1 MNYSLSIFKNVFD
14 NKTHRRMDFSS
25 FAELESL
32 LFTLSKK
39 KGQKGGRDSSPLI
52 SPAVFKSSTT
62 RSNDNVLGWGSWCC
76 IDVDDFTGTIDA
88 VLEPLKQY
96 YYVCYS
102 TASSR
107 KDKPK
112 FRVVFP
118 LTDMVPASRIK
129 EFWHSINNLALGVV
143 DAQTK
148 DLCRM
153 YYVPAQYPDADN
165 FIFKN
170 DGEFINPFSL
180 MQQFPSHANSRKKK
194 FIETLP
200 KPLQKEV
207 INYRKNQL
215 DNVVTWKSY
224 RDCKFFPQT
233 LGKEYITNAG
243 VENGGNFFRLYRI
256 MVAIAASAIKDSYPI
271 TSMEIVE
278 LCREIDA
285 DCGSIYKARNME
297 SEAEHALNFALKG

>member
-1 MNYSLSIFKNVFD
+1 MYSLTIFKNVFD
-14 NKTHRRMDFSS
+14 NKTMRRMDFDS
-25 FAELESL
+25 FSELESL
-32 LFTLSKK
+32 LFALSKK
-39 KGQKGGRDSSPLI
+39 KGKKGGRDSSPLI

-62 RSNDNVLGWGSWCC
+62 RANDNVLGWGSWCC
-76 IDVDDFTGTIDA
+76 IDVDDFTGTVSS
-88 VLEPLKQY
+88 VLEPLNQY
-96 YYVCYS
+96 YYICYS

-129 EFWHSINNLALGVV
+129 EFWHAINNLALGVV

-153 YYVPAQYPDADN
+153 YYVPAQYPNADN

-170 DGEFINPFSL
+170 EGEFINPFEL
-180 MQQFPSHANSRKKK
+180 MKQFPSHIGSRKKK
-194 FIETLP
+194 FIDTLP
-200 KPLQKEV
+200 KPIQKEV

-215 DNVVTWKSY
+215 DNIVTWKSY
-224 RDCKFFPQT
+224 HDCKFFPKK
-233 LGKEYITNAG
+233 LGEEYIANAG

-256 MVAIAASAIKDSYPI
+256 MIAIAGNAIKENYPI
-271 TSMEIVE
+271 TSMEITE
-278 LCREIDA
+278 LCRELD
-285 DCGSIYKARNME
+285 DNCGSIYKSRNIE
-297 SEAEHALNFALKG
+297 QEAEHALNYALKG